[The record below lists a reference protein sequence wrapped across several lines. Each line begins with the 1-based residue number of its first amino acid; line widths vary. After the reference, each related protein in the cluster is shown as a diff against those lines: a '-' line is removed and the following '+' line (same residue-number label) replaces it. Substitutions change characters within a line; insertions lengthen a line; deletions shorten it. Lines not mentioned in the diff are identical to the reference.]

1 MRSGRE
7 ALCVA
12 QQGQESFSMFF
23 ILGLNLFQQSMCD
36 RSSDL
41 GHCHYLPENLPHFSR
56 KVIIRKTWLLKK
68 FSLCSLHDC
77 RDSVLLG
84 SRSCM
89 DRSKILFLF
98 QPHNGK
104 MDAHIFSLP

>member
-1 MRSGRE
+1 M
-7 ALCVA
+7 
-12 QQGQESFSMFF
+12 
-23 ILGLNLFQQSMCD
+23 
-36 RSSDL
+36 
-41 GHCHYLPENLPHFSR
+41 
-56 KVIIRKTWLLKK
+56 IRKAWLLKK
-68 FSLCSLHDC
+68 CSLCSLHDC

-98 QPHNGK
+98 QLHNCK